1 MDCDRQRANACR
13 MESQPQVFKAR
24 VEQVIDHA
32 TLSVL
37 IYLPFGMAI
46 ERVVRV
52 TDAPAVQSTLAI
64 AAKAAMVTLCGGKKV
79 LLLAMPEQYEKTI
92 DARVGVTHPHPP
104 IGLELRTVDETVLDA
119 GLALVKLST
128 AAFAKTEAVRLL
140 REHGGSV

>member
-1 MDCDRQRANACR
+1 